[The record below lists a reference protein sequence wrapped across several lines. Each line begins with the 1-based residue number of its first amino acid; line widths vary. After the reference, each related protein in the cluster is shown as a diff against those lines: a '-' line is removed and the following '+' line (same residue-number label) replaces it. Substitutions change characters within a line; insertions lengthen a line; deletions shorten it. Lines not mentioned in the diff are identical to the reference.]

1 MTYRQLERRAAL
13 NGTSLPYSTIA
24 HALGRERL
32 PREELLIAIVR
43 ACGCDAESVALWVQ
57 VRRRLATRS
66 TESERPIPRTPAAAP
81 HDSHQPEPARSAA
94 SYRPARGLGI
104 YLKLLWAL
112 GPLCALIGA
121 SPVSAPEMEA
131 LPPEPVAWWRFEEPG
146 GTTAFDSSKSS
157 RSQIVIKGDAERVAV
172 PGGHALWLDGTSHA
186 TTTGPLVRT
195 DKAFTITA
203 WLRLD
208 TGDAWGTVISQHDG
222 AYDALL
228 LSYDPD
234 KTRWEILV
242 PNRTTG
248 WALGDETV
256 YSAIPARTK
265 IWTHLSAVYDP
276 THGQLRLYVNGDLDA
291 IRPRRRIVRATGPM
305 DIGQALENG
314 KPVDRWHG
322 AIDDVRVFDQPLT
335 RSQIEHVMNIR
346 T

>member
-1 MTYRQLERRAAL
+1 LERRAAL
-13 NGTSLPYSTIA
+13 DGTVLPYSTVA

-43 ACGCDAESVALWVQ
+43 ACGCDAESVARWVQ
-57 VRRRLATRS
+57 VRRRLATPS
-66 TESERPIPRTPAAAP
+66 TASERPVAHTPAAGP
-81 HDSHQPEPARSAA
+81 HDALQLEPARSAA
-94 SYRPARGLGI
+94 SYRPAHGLGI
-104 YLKLLWAL
+104 YLKLLWVL

-121 SPVSAPEMEA
+121 SPVSAGEMKA
-131 LPPEPVAWWRFEEPG
+131 AAPEPVAWWRFEEPG
-146 GTTAFDSSKSS
+146 GTAAFDSSKSS
-157 RSQIVIKGDAERVAV
+157 RSQMMIKGDAERVAV
-172 PGGHALWLDGTSHA
+172 PGGHALWLDGTGHA
-186 TTTGPLVRT
+186 TTTGPVVRT

-208 TGDAWGTVISQHDG
+208 SGEAWGTVISQHDG
-222 AYDALL
+222 VYDALL

-234 KTRWEILV
+234 KSRWEILV

-248 WALGDETV
+248 WALGAETV
-256 YSAIPARTK
+256 YSAIPARSG
-265 IWTHLSAVYDP
+265 IWTHLGAVYDP
-276 THGQLRLYVNGDLDA
+276 AHGQLRLYVNGDLDA

-335 RSQIEHVMNIR
+335 GPQIEHVMN
-346 T
+346 THT